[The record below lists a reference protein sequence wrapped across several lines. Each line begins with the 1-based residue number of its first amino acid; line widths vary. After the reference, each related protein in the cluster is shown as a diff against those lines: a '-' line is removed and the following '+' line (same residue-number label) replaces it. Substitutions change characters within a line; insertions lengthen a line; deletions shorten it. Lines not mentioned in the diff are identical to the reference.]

1 MTGPE
6 RSLSLG
12 TEDDWNRKRWR
23 RFSGRRI
30 FWVRVRSVTVV
41 GGWRKKKVDGCCFFL
56 SFFVFDG
63 QARKGRCCNHCV
75 GASRSQ
81 LQLYLYVPVPFEW
94 KGITR
99 FWFSHRPMNRE
110 PHNHAHTYNN
120 NDIPITAWYTYIR
133 RRRLR
138 APSSLRC
145 GESPAQGFVS

>member
-23 RFSGRRI
+23 RFADNRI
-30 FWVRVRSVTVV
+30 FWVCSGGGRVEEEEGARMF
-41 GGWRKKKVDGCCFFL
+41 FFL
-56 SFFVFDG
+56 SFSSST
-63 QARKGRCCNHCV
+63 ARKGRCCNHCV

-99 FWFSHRPMNRE
+99 FWFSHRPMNRG